1 MQSKILESIGIDPAY
16 ILIFMFLILIVLCV
30 FLVSLNM
37 KYNRLKRSYSR
48 FMRGSD
54 GKTLEDNIRRHLEK
68 MENIEELSEQ
78 NQIELDSLKKSISS
92 SIQKTGLVQYDA
104 FHEMGGKLSFAF
116 TILDGE
122 DNGWI
127 LNAMHNRDGCYIYI
141 KEIVNGEC
149 HTQLAEEEAESL
161 ERAMFSD
168 SQELAGIE

>member
-1 MQSKILESIGIDPAY
+1 MQSKILNSIGIDPAY
-16 ILIFMFLILIVLCV
+16 ILIFIFLILIILCI

-54 GKTLEDNIRRHLEK
+54 GKTLEENIGKHLEK
-68 MENIEELSEQ
+68 MENIEKFAEQ
-78 NQIELDSLKKSISS
+78 NEKELRSLKESISS

-141 KEIVNGEC
+141 KEIINGEC
-149 HTQLAEEEAESL
+149 HTELAEEEAESL
-161 ERAMFSD
+161 EKAMD
-168 SQELAGIE
+168 SNSNELTGIE